1 MRDRL
6 DPLFRA
12 LGRRHGRRSF
22 FHRARSIRSALVEQW
37 GCLRSPG
44 TPSPTSVQPCAS
56 ILRLLPSLQ
65 NPPTLAPEVQ
75 SAHREPASKPPGAP
89 EGKSRRAGSA
99 RPELPSWTQ
108 GRGWGGAHGSFARD
122 AGRGVGALNGL
133 FVERNCGPSLRINLS
148 SNSKH
153 TKKQCLAASTHP
165 RNCVSGRAEGFSDVA
180 RPFAGRGVPSL

>member
-1 MRDRL
+1 MRDLL

-22 FHRARSIRSALVEQW
+22 FRRARSIRSALVEQW
-37 GCLRSPG
+37 GYLRSPG

-56 ILRLLPSLQ
+56 ILRHLPSLQ

-108 GRGWGGAHGSFARD
+108 GGYMEVSPEMPG
-122 AGRGVGALNGL
+122 AGRGGGALNGL

-153 TKKQCLAASTHP
+153 TNKQCLAASTHP